1 MAKYRRVRA
10 CKLSNVPLFAVVDDN
25 EPMREALSELI
36 EVFGFECLMFD
47 GSESFLAAHEQGRF
61 AGLITDLNLLGESGL
76 QLQQRLKVLER
87 ALPVIVI
94 SAQTDTQT
102 RMRALVSGVIAYLTK
117 PINDT
122 VLLQQLNLAL
132 DRGRGMLQTD

>member
-1 MAKYRRVRA
+1 M
-10 CKLSNVPLFAVVDDN
+10 
-25 EPMREALSELI
+25 
-36 EVFGFECLMFD
+36 
-47 GSESFLAAHEQGRF
+47 
-61 AGLITDLNLLGESGL
+61 
-76 QLQQRLKVLER
+76 
-87 ALPVIVI
+87 IVI

-117 PINDT
+117 PIDT